1 MIKGIGV
8 DITEIARV
16 KEMME
21 NHDQFI
27 DRILTSAEKK
37 QCETFADKRKIEYLA
52 ARFSAKE
59 SFSKAYGTGI
69 GKEVSFQDLSI
80 IDNELGKPIVT
91 TNKVTSPVHI
101 SISHTDDLVFT
112 QIIIEE

>member
-21 NHDQFI
+21 NHNQFV
-27 DRILTSAEKK
+27 DRILTSAEKR
-37 QCETFADKRKIEYLA
+37 QCETFVGKRKVEYLA

-80 IDNELGKPIVT
+80 VDDDSGKPIVIT
-91 TNKVTSPVHI
+91 DKVTSPVHV